1 MKLRFVPASLLAL
14 AGVFLATMPAAS
26 AEADIA
32 LIKGYIGSWRGSGD
46 IIWSDANGVPE
57 TLQCRMS
64 VQDSDIT
71 KIGVDG
77 RCSLAGGTLSMLG
90 TIAWVDENN
99 RYEAIVS
106 SNTTFTGIAIGH
118 REGDSLTFDLR
129 DFRANDDSIYDI
141 AADITLAGDTIQM
154 DMTVTNKQTGDLTTA
169 EIPFVRR

>member
-1 MKLRFVPASLLAL
+1 MKLRFVPACLLAL
-14 AGVFLATMPAAS
+14 AGVFFAAVPVAT
-26 AEADIA
+26 AEADVA
-32 LIKGYIGSWRGSGD
+32 LIKSYIGSWRGSGD

-64 VQDSDIT
+64 VQDSDIA

-90 TIAWVDENN
+90 TIAWVDANN

-129 DFRANDDSIYDI
+129 DFRANDNSIYDI
-141 AADITLAGDTIQM
+141 AAEITLAGNTIQM
-154 DMTVTNKQTGDLTTA
+154 DMRVTNKETGALTTA
-169 EIPFVRR
+169 DIPFERR